1 MESNLT
7 TAYIFELGWFNNQL
21 EHQNGNFP
29 GPAEKS
35 FRRFY
40 LGGGFI
46 FFKNNFITL
55 KKIARKWN
63 PIQPEH
69 IFSLMGEQK
78 PSYTPV
84 N

>member
-7 TAYIFELGWFNNQL
+7 TAHIFELGWFNHQL
-21 EHQNGNFP
+21 EHQNRNLP

-40 LGGGFI
+40 LGGAFI
-46 FFKNNFITL
+46 FLKQFSHL

-69 IFSLMGEQK
+69 IFFING
-78 PSYTPV
+78 
-84 N
+84 